1 LSQKELAKDYL
12 TQSRLRLETAKRVFE
27 DEEAYAYC
35 IRQSQ
40 EAVELALKS
49 SLRLIGIDFP
59 KWHDI
64 GEVLIRENDK
74 FPKEF
79 KEKIQKLA
87 WISEKLTAL
96 REPAMYGDESIDK
109 APSKLF
115 KREDAKKIIEQAEF
129 CFNSVKDLFAL
140 FQKSSKN

>member
-1 LSQKELAKDYL
+1 MSQKELAKDYL
-12 TQSRLRLETAKRVFE
+12 TQSRLRLKTAKRVFK
-27 DEEAYAYC
+27 DEEAYSYC

-49 SLRLIGIDFP
+49 ALRLTGIDFP

-64 GEVLIRENDK
+64 GDVLIKEESK
-74 FPKEF
+74 FPEEF
-79 KEKIQKLA
+79 KEKIEKLA
-87 WISEKLTAL
+87 LISEKLTAL

-115 KREDAKKIIEQAEF
+115 KKQDAVKIIEQAEF
-129 CFNSVKDLFAL
+129 CFNSVEELFES
-140 FQKSSKN
+140 FEK